1 MRSTVKVAAR
11 WTVGEITL
19 RTVAARAAFLAFA
32 ISARASVVLAE
43 TGTVVVKT
51 ALRAFPTFEAAFLRA
66 FAIRT
71 AEARAAICLAETAAF
86 LALAVAARA
95 SVVLAEAGAVAV
107 ETALRAFTPFKPAFL
122 RTFAIGTAEARATI
136 RLTEATAFLAF
147 AVAARASVVLAEAR
161 AVVVKAALR
170 AFTAFKPAFLRAIT
184 IRTAE
189 ARAAIG
195 LTETAAFLTFA
206 IAARASVVFAEA
218 RAVVVK
224 AALRALAAAL
234 ETVAAALR
242 TVGKIPLRAIAARA
256 AFPFPA
262 RATLPLPPGARSR
275 KIPVGGTR
283 AGTGAG
289 RRSWFG
295 RRHGHLWA
303 KEGGYCRCAA
313 LSLSALG
320 QSAEAQ
326 TPMACACGEA
336 DLRLGNTPVRNA
348 SRSRT
353 RTPPYSTWMAPAA
366 SSVVSASLTRWRDRP
381 TR

>member
-32 ISARASVVLAE
+32 VAARASVVFAE

-51 ALRAFPTFEAAFLRA
+51 AWRTLATFRTAFLRA
-66 FAIRT
+66 IT
-71 AEARAAICLAETAAF
+71 
-86 LALAVAARA
+86 
-95 SVVLAEAGAVAV
+95 
-107 ETALRAFTPFKPAFL
+107 
-122 RTFAIGTAEARATI
+122 IGTAEAGATI
-136 RLTEATAFLAF
+136 GLTEAAAFLAF
-147 AVAARASVVLAEAR
+147 AIAARASVVLAEAR

-170 AFTAFKPAFLRAIT
+170 AFTAFKPAFLRTFAIG
-184 IRTAE
+184 TAE

-195 LTETAAFLTFA
+195 LTETAAFLAFA
-206 IAARASVVFAEA
+206 IAARASVVLAEA
-218 RAVVVK
+218 GAVVVK
-224 AALRALAAAL
+224 AALRAIAATL

-256 AFPFPA
+256 AFPFPT

-275 KIPVGGTR
+275 KIPAGGTR
-283 AGTGAG
+283 AGTGTG

-320 QSAEAQ
+320 QSAGAQ
-326 TPMACACGEA
+326 TPMACACGKA